1 MIYILNKYVFIFT
14 IKVLETRFNV
24 EIFYFNWPTS
34 TCECIS
40 YLPETLKCLLCGMN
54 MELMYVRIFK
64 YVTYREKM
72 SAQTSLM
79 VVQLIYVTY

>member
-1 MIYILNKYVFIFT
+1 MMYIFKYAFIFT

-24 EIFYFNWPTS
+24 KICYFNWPTS

-40 YLPETLKCLLCGMN
+40 YLQETLKCLLCGKS
-54 MELMYVRIFK
+54 MELMSVRILK
-64 YVTYREKM
+64 YVTYSEKM
-72 SAQTSLM
+72 SAQIYLM

>member
-1 MIYILNKYVFIFT
+1 
-14 IKVLETRFNV
+14 
-24 EIFYFNWPTS
+24 
-34 TCECIS
+34 
-40 YLPETLKCLLCGMN
+40 